1 MAQIKKRPTFARSN
15 EFGAAIK
22 KIRTDYFENGNQ
34 KLKETGDW
42 RLWHKAIILLTLL
55 IAVYTVL
62 VFLKYETWVGV
73 TLCLL
78 LGLTAAAIGF
88 NVGHD
93 ANHGSFS
100 KDPRK
105 DKESKKTGDSLV
117 NIITKHSFNVLGV
130 TSSFWRTKHNLLH
143 HTYTNLDGIDDD
155 IAQNGLLRFHPS
167 QPWKWIYRLQPIYCW
182 FMYCLLYIG
191 WVWVSD
197 FIKYFSR
204 KISEFKIEITKED
217 HFVFWATKIFH
228 FVVFCII
235 PIMFVGFRSWL
246 AGYLIYTFS
255 VGFVISIVFQLAHIV
270 EKVSQ
275 PEILTATEE
284 EWIVHEVATT
294 ANFAMD
300 NKVLS
305 WFVGGLNFQI
315 EHHLF
320 PRVSHIHYPALSEK
334 VQSVCRNYGVR
345 YHKYFTFWS
354 AVVSHYRTMAKLSKK
369 PITRLT

>member
-1 MAQIKKRPTFARSN
+1 
-15 EFGAAIK
+15 
-22 KIRTDYFENGNQ
+22 
-34 KLKETGDW
+34 
-42 RLWHKAIILLTLL
+42 
-55 IAVYTVL
+55 
-62 VFLKYETWVGV
+62 
-73 TLCLL
+73 
-78 LGLTAAAIGF
+78 
-88 NVGHD
+88 
-93 ANHGSFS
+93 
-100 KDPRK
+100 
-105 DKESKKTGDSLV
+105 
-117 NIITKHSFNVLGV
+117 
-130 TSSFWRTKHNLLH
+130 
-143 HTYTNLDGIDDD
+143 
-155 IAQNGLLRFHPS
+155 
-167 QPWKWIYRLQPIYCW
+167 
-182 FMYCLLYIG
+182 MYCLLYIG